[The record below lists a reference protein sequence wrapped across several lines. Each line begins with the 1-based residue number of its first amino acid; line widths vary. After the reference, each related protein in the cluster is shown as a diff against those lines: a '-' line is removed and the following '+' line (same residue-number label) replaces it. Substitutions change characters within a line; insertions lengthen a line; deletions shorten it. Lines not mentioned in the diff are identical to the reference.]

1 MTIGKQVR
9 LFLVDGTPGGM
20 LTAEI
25 MNWTGHIIAA
35 GRSDLA
41 ELLRREEVK
50 RTGIYLLVG
59 EDPDDPDAALLY
71 IGEGDDV
78 RERLR
83 AHNKPED
90 RGGKDFWNRAVVLT
104 SKDSNLTKAHARY
117 LESRFISIA
126 TKAGRMRV
134 VNGTS
139 PPPLPLPEADVS
151 DMEYFIDQAKIILP
165 VLGVD
170 ALRTLPTPVEATTN
184 SAHAASSS
192 PMFEL
197 TISSAG
203 ILARAQETDG
213 EFAVLEGSTARAR
226 WVGASHGYEKL
237 HQKLVK
243 DGILVL
249 NGSYAVFSKAHVF
262 KSPSAAAAV
271 ISGRAA
277 NGRVTWREPGAG
289 LTYGQWQ
296 EQAVG
301 SVGIEEA
308 TPSGAVESLFTHMEP
323 EH

>member
-1 MTIGKQVR
+1 
-9 LFLVDGTPGGM
+9 M

-25 MNWTGHIIAA
+25 MNWTGHVIAA

-50 RTGIYLLVG
+50 RTGVYLLVG
-59 EDPDDPDAALLY
+59 DDPDDPDLAVLY

-78 RERLR
+78 GERLR
-83 AHNKPED
+83 SHNKPEE

-126 TKAGRMRV
+126 KKAGRMRV
-134 VNGTS
+134 VNGTA
-139 PPPLPLPEADVS
+139 PPTLPLPEADVS
-151 DMEYFIDQAKIILP
+151 DMEYFVDQAKIILP

-170 ALRTLPTPVEATTN
+170 ALRILPSPVEVASPSTGGV
-184 SAHAASSS
+184 ASS
-192 PMFEL
+192 PIFEL
-197 TISSAG
+197 TIASAG
-203 ILARAQETDG
+203 IVARAQETDG
-213 EFAVLEGSTARAR
+213 EFAVLEGSTARAQC
-226 WVGASHGYEKL
+226 VGASRGYEKL
-237 HQKLVK
+237 HEKLVS
-243 DGILVL
+243 DGTLVV

-262 KSPSAAAAV
+262 RSPSTAAAV

-296 EQAVG
+296 ERAVASAG
-301 SVGIEEA
+301 IDEEIPSSVA
-308 TPSGAVESLFTHMEP
+308 DTLFTNAET
-323 EH
+323 EI